1 MYKFT
6 KLFSFSDFIAE
17 KVNKEP
23 DIQDAN
29 LADFYKT
36 LEDAVAANMKFS
48 QQGSGSYTYSK
59 EVENVQAGL
68 NFLGYD
74 LPRYGVDGLFGP
86 ETGDAVARF
95 KKDHPF
101 AVKLGRAIF
110 EKATTVG
117 GQFKVDLENGP
128 SNHGGRALGNWQS
141 DNAWDLFAPPGTT
154 VNSYTIGTV
163 KKVRDTNKRSGKVYG
178 TQVTIG
184 GEEGYPD
191 IFYTHLK
198 NVKLQAGDK
207 VALGDFIGEICEWE
221 DWPSGTH
228 VHIGLPYG
236 THLNSLLSDSDKI
249 FTGVKDTN
257 YFNEENIETIDAKFI
272 KALIS
277 MLKKKNFSTTDIKK
291 KYVTSASTVALSSQE
306 DEAFYEAILAS
317 LGAKSTPEKIKF
329 LKAWRQAE
337 GGKAKN
343 NPFNTTKKM
352 PVDGVTNYN
361 SVGVK
366 NYPDRQTGLEATVKT
381 LTLPYY
387 SELLSK
393 LRNDNITAQEL
404 AETDDLS
411 TWGTGQLVS
420 TVLRGKSINPPP
432 IYT

>member
-1 MYKFT
+1 MHKFT
-6 KLFSFSDFIAE
+6 KLFSFSDFINE
-17 KVNKEP
+17 SRKEP
-23 DIQDAN
+23 DIQDAT

-36 LEDAVAANMKFS
+36 LEDAASADMKFT
-48 QQGSGSYTYSK
+48 QQSGSYVYSK
-59 EVENVQAGL
+59 EVENVQAAL

-74 LPRYGVDGLFGP
+74 LPRYGVDGKFGP

-101 AVKLGRAIF
+101 AVKLGRSIF
-110 EKATTVG
+110 EKTTTVG

-141 DNAWDLFAPPGTT
+141 DNAWDLFAPAGTT
-154 VNSYTIGTV
+154 VNSYTIGRV
-163 KKVRDTNKRSGKVYG
+163 KKIRDTNKRSGKVYG
-178 TQVTIG
+178 TQVTIE
-184 GEEGYPD
+184 GEENYPD

-198 NVKLQAGDK
+198 NVKLKVGDQ
-207 VALGDFIGEICEWE
+207 VALGDYIGEICEWE
-221 DWPSGTH
+221 DWPKGTH

-249 FTGVKDTN
+249 FTGIKTAD
-257 YFNEENIETIDAKFI
+257 YFNEGNIETIDAKFI

-277 MLKKKNFSTTDIKK
+277 MLKKKGFTTTDIKK
-291 KYVTSASTVALSSQE
+291 KYTTAASTVSLSSQE
-306 DEAFYEAILAS
+306 DEAFYEAILSS

-352 PVDGVTNYN
+352 PVDGITNYN

-366 NYPDRQTGLEATVKT
+366 NYPDRQTGLDATVKT
-381 LTLPYY
+381 LMLPYY
-387 SELLSK
+387 SELVSK
-393 LRNDNITAQEL
+393 LKNDSITAEEL
-404 AETDDLS
+404 AATDDLS
-411 TWGTGQLVS
+411 TWGTGTLVS
-420 TVLRGKSINPPP
+420 KVLSGKSVNPPP